1 MSSQTFVFT
10 GLTIVYSVL
19 RVGSALLF
27 SWWLFRIWRCQ
38 RTSVYLWLLVGIG
51 VIPLLQAVSQQPLIA
66 FVGQIVQMLDWRT
79 DAIPILITTHSIL
92 FLVGEYLF
100 ILVAL
105 AKLAGELSI
114 SQSDSIAGEKS
125 DGL

>member
-10 GLTIVYSVL
+10 GLAIVYSVL

-51 VIPLLQAVSQQPLIA
+51 VIPLLQAVSQRPLIMIA
-66 FVGQIVQMLDWRT
+66 GPIVGMLGWRT
-79 DAIPILITTHSIL
+79 VAIPILITTHSIL
-92 FLVGEYLF
+92 FLVGEYSC

-105 AKLAGELSI
+105 AKLSGGVSVT
-114 SQSDSIAGEKS
+114 QSDLIVGEKS